1 VTHSAISSATFEG
14 LRGRLFGLAYRML
27 GSRADAEDIVQEAYV
42 RWHEAAQESGDGR
55 SKRIENPE
63 AWLVTTTSRLA
74 IDRLRRLKT
83 EREAYVGPWLPE
95 PILTES
101 APDRHLDL
109 ADDLSM
115 AFLTIL
121 ERLAPEERAAFLLH
135 DVFDVGYTT
144 IASVI
149 DRTEAACRQVVH
161 RARERVRGDRK
172 RFDAT
177 EAAKATLLQKFLA
190 AMEARDEQA
199 LLALFAPDATWTAD
213 GGGKT
218 AAAPR
223 PIVGA
228 ARIAHL
234 VIGLREKFWATNR
247 TIEIAT
253 INGETGLRIRDGEHL
268 TAVMSI
274 ATDGDRIFAVYAVVN
289 PEKLSGASARH

>member
-1 VTHSAISSATFEG
+1 VTHYATPSAAFEA

-42 RWHEAAQESGDGR
+42 RWHEAQRASDEASAR
-55 SKRIENPE
+55 RVENHE

-83 EREAYVGPWLPE
+83 EREAYKGPWLPE
-95 PILTES
+95 PLLTQS

-135 DVFDVGYTT
+135 DVFDVGYGT
-144 IASVI
+144 IASVL
-149 DRTEAACRQVVH
+149 DRSEAACRQVVH
-161 RARERVRGDRK
+161 RARERVRDDRK
-172 RFDAT
+172 RFDASET
-177 EAAKATLLQKFLA
+177 AKAALLEKFLA

-199 LLALFAPDATWTAD
+199 LLALFAPDAAWTAD
-213 GGGKT
+213 SGGKT
-218 AAAPR
+218 PAAPR

-228 ARIAHL
+228 ERIARL
-234 VIGLREKFWATNR
+234 VIGLREKFWADNR
-247 TIEIAT
+247 RIEIARV
-253 INGETGLRIRDGEHL
+253 NGEAGLCIRDGDRL
-268 TAVMSI
+268 TAAMSI
-274 ATDGDRIFAVYAVVN
+274 ATDGERIFHVYAVLN
-289 PEKLSGASARH
+289 PDKLDDSPPR